1 MTEQSEI
8 DKIFKEVPPTSFVTP
23 KPPPSKPIEDIYQ
36 DLIATLNLN
45 FEESGK
51 FKEGISMER
60 FKKTLLLKL
69 LLETIVHILDN
80 NQKIQVGDK
89 NDDALYLQNKKVIRD
104 LAFSLFTLLNN
115 YNYNDKEV
123 KTLLL
128 GKLIQSL
135 HGS

>member
-1 MTEQSEI
+1 MTEQSDI

-23 KPPPSKPIEDIYQ
+23 KPPPSKPIEEIYQ
-36 DLIATLNLN
+36 DLISTLNLN

>member
-23 KPPPSKPIEDIYQ
+23 KPPPSKPIEEIYQ
-36 DLIATLNLN
+36 DLITTLNLN